1 MIEGIIVHAEF
12 VTLLKNAAHDA
23 LEHRNSD
30 DYINVVYELFDL
42 SLYIQF

>member
-12 VTLLKNAAHDA
+12 VTLLENAAHDA
-23 LEHRNSD
+23 LEHRDSD
-30 DYINVVYELFDL
+30 DYIKVVYELFDH